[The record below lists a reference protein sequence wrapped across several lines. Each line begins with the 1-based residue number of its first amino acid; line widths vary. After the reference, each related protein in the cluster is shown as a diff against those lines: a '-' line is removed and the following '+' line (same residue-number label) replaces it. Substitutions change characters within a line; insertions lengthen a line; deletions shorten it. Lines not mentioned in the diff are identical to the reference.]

1 MNIFHNIGNT
11 CTAKSNHSSTT
22 YKKEINS
29 FRSLW
34 RAVITQALIDASSNS
49 KKKFAK
55 KQKVEALRWLLNARN
70 NESFKKVCCLADL
83 EYHEVLKKVK
93 IALSNGCKW
102 RNDKKNSIPIRVE
115 NLKD

>member
-34 RAVITQALIDASSNS
+34 KAVITQALIDASSNS
-49 KKKFAK
+49 KKKI
-55 KQKVEALRWLLNARN
+55 
-70 NESFKKVCCLADL
+70 C
-83 EYHEVLKKVK
+83 
-93 IALSNGCKW
+93 
-102 RNDKKNSIPIRVE
+102 
-115 NLKD
+115 